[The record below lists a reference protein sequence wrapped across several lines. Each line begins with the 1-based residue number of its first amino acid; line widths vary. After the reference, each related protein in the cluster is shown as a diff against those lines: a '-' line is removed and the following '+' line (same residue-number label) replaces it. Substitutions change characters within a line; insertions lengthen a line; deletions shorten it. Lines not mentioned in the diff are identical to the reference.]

1 MVAETVAEAGVPE
14 QLGLEGMPTRL
25 FVCTP
30 TRLTTWLD
38 CPRRYRFAYLDRPMP
53 AKGPPWA
60 HNSVGA
66 SVHTALAGWY
76 RLPPR
81 QRTPARAGELLD
93 EVWLTDGFRDEDQ
106 AARWRSRSR
115 EMVSAYAA
123 AVDPQLEPVGI
134 ERTVATRTDVL
145 AVSGRVDRLD
155 LRTID
160 GTEQLVV
167 VDYKTGRHV
176 LTSAD
181 AKSSLALALYAVAAA
196 RVLRKPCVRV
206 ELHHLPTG
214 EVAAHDH
221 TPESLARHLAR
232 AESIA
237 GEAAD
242 ADRAYR
248 SGLEPEEVD
257 RIFPPNVSSSCR
269 WCDFSR
275 HCSEGRTAYPSVPSW
290 AALAEPQG

>member
-1 MVAETVAEAGVPE
+1 MSVE

-38 CPRRYRFAYLDRPMP
+38 CPRRYRFTYLDRPMP
-53 AKGPPWA
+53 PKGPPWA

-66 SVHTALAGWY
+66 SVHTALANYY
-76 RLPPR
+76 RAPSGE
-81 QRTPARAGELLD
+81 RTCERAGELLD
-93 EVWLTDGFRDEDQ
+93 TAWLTDGFRDDEQSD
-106 AARWRSRSR
+106 RWRARSR
-115 EMVSAYAA
+115 AMVQRYVAT
-123 AVDPQLEPVGI
+123 VDPDEEPVGI

-145 AVSGRVDRLD
+145 ALSGRVDRLD
-155 LRTID
+155 LREIN
-160 GTEQLVV
+160 GEEQLVI

-176 LTSAD
+176 LTSSD
-181 AKSSLALALYAVAAA
+181 ARSSLALALYALAAA

-206 ELHHLPTG
+206 ELHHLPSG
-214 EVAAHDH
+214 DVAGHDH
-221 TPESLARHLAR
+221 TPETLQRHLGR

-237 GEAAD
+237 AEAAA

-248 SGLEPEEVD
+248 GGLDEEGVD
-257 RIFPPNVSSSCR
+257 RVFPANVSPSCR

-275 HCSEGRTAYPSVPSW
+275 HCPEGRSMFPPAIGW
-290 AALAEPQG
+290 AALAEDDQA